1 MVTKVCDKVRSLF
14 GTGTDDQSIQLPT
27 EEETV
32 DLQLE
37 RFTQKEDSAEKTL
50 TLFTASSQRGGA
62 FSDEQTNALVT
73 LFEDLVKTTTVIERA
88 SVMKHLSEN
97 LAKAVLDR
105 FMPLQIGDKIRTERR
120 RFRKL
125 STK

>member
-37 RFTQKEDSAEKTL
+37 RFTQKEDSAEKT
-50 TLFTASSQRGGA
+50 
-62 FSDEQTNALVT
+62 
-73 LFEDLVKTTTVIERA
+73 
-88 SVMKHLSEN
+88 
-97 LAKAVLDR
+97 
-105 FMPLQIGDKIRTERR
+105 
-120 RFRKL
+120 
-125 STK
+125 